1 MNGEIEEPHPT
12 LAYHLPKEVAECVAR
27 EAADWD
33 LQLDSVKLMAPW
45 RYTQE
50 AIQHP
55 HKNACRVAVES
66 LLGHMSCLQQ
76 FQRN

>member
-33 LQLDSVKLMAPW
+33 LQLDSVKLMAP
-45 RYTQE
+45 
-50 AIQHP
+50 
-55 HKNACRVAVES
+55 
-66 LLGHMSCLQQ
+66 
-76 FQRN
+76 